1 MNKKNKII
9 LGLLSV
15 AIILFSTIQFWI
27 IPTEEAKQADY
38 ARNQT
43 DALTHDISAIEDY
56 RFPYVGNA
64 SNIGGLFENLPLNNI
79 SKKYEI
85 DSDNCTLTVN
95 YLDTV
100 WNIGEEKVHRDL
112 IYNSAAAMAAIDNLT
127 AITYNFA
134 GDRYSFERK
143 ELEDMLGSPLSNLLV
158 PEKWKEEIQT
168 QLSSKEFCDQFYQ

>member
-43 DALTHDISAIEDY
+43 DALTNDISAIEDY
-56 RFPYVGNA
+56 RFPYIGNA

-112 IYNSAAAMAAIDNLT
+112 IYNSAAAMAAIDNLM

-134 GDRYSFERK
+134 GDSYSFERK

-158 PEKWKEEIQT
+158 PEKWREEIQT

>member
-1 MNKKNKII
+1 M
-9 LGLLSV
+9 
-15 AIILFSTIQFWI
+15 
-27 IPTEEAKQADY
+27 
-38 ARNQT
+38 
-43 DALTHDISAIEDY
+43 
-56 RFPYVGNA
+56 
-64 SNIGGLFENLPLNNI
+64 NNI

-134 GDRYSFERK
+134 GDSYSFERK